1 MVTGRLRGPGSRW
14 ALILAALGAAF
25 AVPGAASAQQLQLP
39 FKLDFKLPFLSQ
51 APSKDAAP
59 SADETRTRFI
69 VGLERQAEF
78 EVAALTN
85 PNRVS
90 IDLPQMKVEL
100 PNVPGDTPVGL
111 IKSFRHGL
119 SAPGKARIVI
129 DVTGPVVVEKAAIE
143 KSADGKTSMLVLDI
157 IAAAEG
163 AQEAAAD
170 ARAAMRAGALGL
182 GAAGLAATAGVQP
195 PVPRPA
201 VPPQVRA
208 AGSYKPIIV
217 IDPGHG
223 GDDAGATK
231 FGTVEKNVVLS
242 FALKLRDKLEAS
254 GRYKVLMTRDKDV
267 FIPLEERREFA
278 ERNQAALF
286 IAIHAD
292 YTARAS
298 ARGATIYSLR
308 PQVADSLRRSAQ
320 GDVGG
325 SVLSSKE
332 VALVKQAEGDVDT
345 VRGILSDLAKR
356 EVNANQERTSVFVRS
371 VIDYIGGSTNLMD
384 NPDRGAAFVV
394 LKTAKVPSILL
405 ELGYVTNY
413 EDAQQL
419 RSDHWRDKV
428 SGSMLTAID
437 NYFES
442 HLARVPM

>member
-1 MVTGRLRGPGSRW
+1 MVTGRLRCSSLRW
-14 ALILAALGAAF
+14 APIFAAIGAIFAF
-25 AVPGAASAQQLQLP
+25 PVAATAQQLQLP
-39 FKLDFKLPFLSQ
+39 FKLDLKLPFLSK
-51 APSKDAAP
+51 APAADP
-59 SADETRTRFI
+59 APNADDTRTRFI
-69 VGLERQAEF
+69 VGLERQVDF
-78 EVAALTN
+78 EVSALTN

-100 PNVPGDTPVGL
+100 PNLPGDAPVGL

-157 IAAAEG
+157 IAAPEST
-163 AQEAAAD
+163 AAAE
-170 ARAAMRAGALGL
+170 ARATIRAGALGL
-182 GAAGLAATAGVQP
+182 GAAGLQP
-195 PVPRPA
+195 PVPKPA

-208 AGSYKPIIV
+208 AGSYKPVIV

-242 FALKLRDKLEAS
+242 FALRLRDKLDAS
-254 GRYKVLMTRDKDV
+254 GRYKVLMTREKDV
-267 FIPLEERREFA
+267 FIPLEDRREFA

-292 YTARAS
+292 YTGRAS

-308 PQVADSLRRSAQ
+308 PQLADSLRRSAQ
-320 GDVGG
+320 GGVSE

-332 VALVKQAEGDVDT
+332 AALVKQADGDVGT
-345 VRGILSDLAKR
+345 VRDILTDLAKR
-356 EVNANQERTSVFVRS
+356 EVDLNRERTSVFVRS

-384 NPDRGAAFVV
+384 NPDRSAAFVV

-405 ELGYVTNY
+405 ELGYVTNQ

-419 RSDHWRDKV
+419 KSDHWRDKV